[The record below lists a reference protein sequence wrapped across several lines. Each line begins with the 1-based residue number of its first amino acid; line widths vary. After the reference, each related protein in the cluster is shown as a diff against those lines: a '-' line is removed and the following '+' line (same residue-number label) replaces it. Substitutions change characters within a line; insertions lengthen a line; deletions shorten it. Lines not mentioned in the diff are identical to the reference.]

1 MTHDEIRRHELSDF
15 LRTRRARIAPAG
27 IGFPAAHRRRTPGLR
42 REEVAQ
48 LAGMSATW
56 YTWLEQRRAIRVS
69 PGMLENLARVLQLN
83 PVERIQLFRLARRE
97 PVIDPTPQREIVSP
111 RFQRMLDQSDIMPS
125 LVMGRRWDVLGWNR
139 VVRAFFLDFEQ
150 VPPDERNMVWLLF
163 THPALRSLLVDWSTR
178 AQDTLA
184 RFRADYGRYA
194 GDSHFVQLV
203 DRLNAV
209 SPEFAQWWPRH
220 DVLPM
225 SEGCAQYNHPLV
237 GRMVVDHMT
246 FSVVDNPEL
255 RVVAWLPEA
264 SSMKKMRKV
273 IAAFGDRAGA
283 RGALAAASRA
293 KPDPMRTRTTSSP
306 LPATN
311 GKSQSGLTSQE

>member
-15 LRTRRARIAPAG
+15 LRTRRARISPAG

-56 YTWLEQRRAIRVS
+56 YTWLEQRRPISVS
-69 PGMLENLARVLQLN
+69 PGMLDNLARVLQLN
-83 PVERIQLFRLARRE
+83 PIERVQLFRLARRE
-97 PVIDPTPQREIVSP
+97 PAIDSTPRRETVSP

-125 LVMGRRWDVLGWNR
+125 FVMGRRWDVLGWNR
-139 VVRAFFLDFEQ
+139 AVRAFFLDFEQ
-150 VPPDERNMVWLLF
+150 IPPDERNIVWLFF
-163 THPALRSLLVDWSTR
+163 THPGLRSLLVDWSTR

-255 RVVAWLPEA
+255 RVFAWLPEA
-264 SSMKKMRKV
+264 GSMKKMRKV
-273 IAAFGDRAGA
+273 VAAFRESGGA
-283 RGALAAASRA
+283 RDVSSAASPA
-293 KPDPMRTRTTSSP
+293 KPLRMRTRTTSSP
-306 LPATN
+306 LPARN
-311 GKSQSGLTSQE
+311 GKSQSGLTPRE